1 MSPPGS
7 ENQPT
12 QTRTPVAL
20 PTVRPCGTELTGSPC
35 GVCAPGDVASQ
46 PRVRRGWRDRGWT
59 RIDPRPVPRATE
71 PVTLLVPLSGISTRE
86 DAQRA
91 QERVDALRLDAMARV
106 SPGGIT
112 LRFWPGACPIGQIAE
127 TLAPMGVTA
136 DVAGAR
142 RVSPAPVELTLSAEP
157 ERARDRA
164 RDRGRVARTIEFLRA
179 QPDIAFALVGGLV
192 LVIGWL
198 VGWFAPLGETP
209 SEIARWSLLAVA
221 AFLTSRKTFPEALES
236 VRSFKVNIDVLM
248 FAAAIGAASIGHP
261 EEGVFL
267 LFLFGLGAAG
277 EHAALGH
284 AERAVHALGELAPDT
299 AQLVRATGEVETVP
313 VEQVEVGAE
322 ILVRPYD
329 RLPLDGEVIE
339 GVSAVDESTV
349 TGEPIPVEKRTGD
362 AVFAGTLNAGG
373 LLRVRVSK
381 AAGESTVAKIMQM
394 VAEARGEKS
403 AAQSFT
409 ERVEAWYVPLVF
421 VLTAG
426 VFLVQPLVFEISWGV
441 AFYRAMAFMTAASP
455 CALAIGT
462 PATVLCGV
470 ARGAKLGVLF
480 KGGAHLESLGRVRAI
495 ALDKTG
501 TLTAGKPSVHETHAE
516 PGFEDA
522 LRLAGAVESRVTHPL
537 AEAIAEAARARFGA
551 LPEASEVTQTP
562 GRGAAGV
569 VEGVRVEIAR
579 AGAGE
584 DAAAWPVGVRETI
597 ERSEREG
604 RTTAVVH
611 IDGSPVAVIA
621 LGDEIRPSAA
631 EAVARLRAGGVRT
644 LVMLTGDRA
653 GPAARVGEAV
663 GVDLVRAELH
673 PGDKVREVEALLRE
687 HGSVAMVGD
696 GVNDAP
702 ALARATVGVAM
713 GAAGAD
719 AAVETADVALM
730 GNDLRRLADAH
741 ALSRRSSAVVRQN
754 LAIALVVIAL
764 VAPLGAVGIAPL
776 GMSVL
781 LHEGSTIVV
790 VLNALRL
797 LRQDRSRDS
806 GSR

>member
-1 MSPPGS
+1 MPGAEHDS
-7 ENQPT
+7 G
-12 QTRTPVAL
+12 
-20 PTVRPCGTELTGSPC
+20 TVREPISLETLPPCGTPGHAQVCAVCAGGGVAGSP
-35 GVCAPGDVASQ
+35 VARRS
-46 PRVRRGWRDRGWT
+46 RGWRDRGWT

-71 PVTLLVPLSGISTRE
+71 PVTLLVPLSGIARRE

-91 QERVDALRLDAMARV
+91 QERVDALRLDATARV
-106 SPGGIT
+106 SPGGVT

-127 TLAPMGVTA
+127 TLAPLGVTA

-142 RVSPAPVELTLSAEP
+142 RVSPAPVELTLSTEL
-157 ERARDRA
+157 ERVRARDLV
-164 RDRGRVARTIEFLRA
+164 RDRGRVARTVGFLRA
-179 QPDIAFALVGGLV
+179 QPDVAFALAGGVV
-192 LVIGWL
+192 LVVGWL
-198 VGWFAPLGETP
+198 VGWFAPLGATANEG
-209 SEIARWSLLAVA
+209 ARWSLLAAA
-221 AFLTSRKTFPEALES
+221 AFLTSRKTFPEALAS

-299 AQLVRATGEVETVP
+299 AQLVRADGAVETVA
-313 VEQVEVGAE
+313 VEDVVVGSE

-373 LLRVRVSK
+373 LLCVRVTK
-381 AAGESTVAKIMQM
+381 PAGESTVAKIMQM
-394 VAEARGEKS
+394 VAEARGAKS

-409 ERVEAWYVPLVF
+409 ERIEAWYVPLVF

-426 VFLVQPLVFEISWGV
+426 VFLVQPLVFEVSWGV
-441 AFYRAMAFMTAASP
+441 AFYRSMAFMTAASP

-470 ARGAKLGVLF
+470 ARGARLGVLF

-501 TLTAGKPSVHETHAE
+501 TLTAGKPSVHEVYAE

-522 LRLAGAVESRVTHPL
+522 LRLAGAVEARVTHPL
-537 AEAIAEAARARFGA
+537 AEAIAEEARARFGS
-551 LPEASEVTQTP
+551 LPEASEVAQTP
-562 GRGAAGV
+562 GRGASGV

-584 DAAAWPVGVRETI
+584 DASAWPVGVREAV
-597 ERSEREG
+597 ERAEREG

-611 IDGSPVAVIA
+611 VGGEPVAVIA
-621 LGDEIRPSAA
+621 LGDEVRPSAA
-631 EAVARLRAGGVRT
+631 EAVARLRDGGVRT
-644 LVMLTGDRA
+644 LVMLTGDRE
-653 GPAARVGEAV
+653 GPARRVGEAV
-663 GVDLVRAELH
+663 GVDSVRAELH

-687 HGSVAMVGD
+687 HGSVAMIGD

-741 ALSRRSSAVVRQN
+741 TLSRRSNAVVRQN

-764 VAPLGAVGIAPL
+764 IAPLGAVGIAPL
-776 GMSVL
+776 GVAVL

-797 LRQDRSRDS
+797 LRGR
-806 GSR
+806 